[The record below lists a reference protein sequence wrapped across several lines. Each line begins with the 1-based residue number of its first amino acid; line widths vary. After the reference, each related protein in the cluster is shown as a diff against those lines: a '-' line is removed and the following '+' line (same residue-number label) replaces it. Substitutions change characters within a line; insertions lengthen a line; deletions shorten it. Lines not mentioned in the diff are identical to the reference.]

1 MDQKKL
7 RTVNPSDTIDYVIS
21 DDNVF
26 AIGTHN
32 DIDDIKYHKAPYV
45 RLKLAEGAP
54 VWLTHKIHRYETW
67 HDKISTYYEEGLY
80 NNTQRDYKQADF
92 YPQYN
97 TQFSGKTYYC
107 YSTHELAE
115 PKPYGRVDFLD
126 TNAIGEHQNLNVY
139 HGYFPTIT
147 LPNPVF
153 GLMTEDSPY
162 YESDWMELDDNGFVS
177 YITDNFHIEN
187 NTLYVTNEDDGET
200 TTEAY
205 SYNSSCNLTI
215 SGETYNCYVSNYPW
229 ESMVKDSYYVKSSE
243 TDSPSTRMYMGYAQ
257 VEELSTTPI
266 LFTSDNINAYRDAT
280 NTDIDISNWQTNS
293 DGAYYEN
300 TVDYFIRKSGYET
313 TIDEGTGWRAI
324 DLQTDGRYPIYSG
337 VSFNMYGNNTTIG
350 SIDFR
355 YIENISDGMCSGCTN
370 LTTVTFDKHT
380 KSIGEKVFYNC
391 TNLVSV
397 DIPDGITTIGQQA
410 FYQCSSLE
418 NVTLPDS
425 MTQIPDKLFYNCT
438 SLTTIDIPE
447 SITVIGEGA
456 FQNCSSLISVD
467 LPDGLTEIAD
477 NMFYGCHSISS
488 VTIPSSV
495 KQIGS
500 YAFSDCRKLDI
511 IDIPLSV
518 TEIGENAFEETS
530 LDTFT
535 VHENLNVPTTY
546 EDYEFEKYYD
556 FGVWFGYENTDV
568 FLPSEFI
575 WNKSSLDLYYF
586 SNSFY
591 TLRVNKLVLGDNVTS
606 WSGIWPYNIPNV
618 VMNNNLTY
626 VPVDAFRGDNEYEGS
641 SDLTAITLGNNVQE
655 IRSAAFKNCAKLTH
669 IEFPASLTCIQEEAF
684 WGCRGLKS
692 LVLPEGLR
700 KLGREAFSGCL
711 NLESITIPSTC
722 TDFPQALFHEYDEN
736 LTAIYYK
743 GPAVPPDPSKP
754 WDAPNAKIITD
765 F

>member
-1 MDQKKL
+1 MNQKKL
-7 RTVNPSDTIDYVIS
+7 RTVNSSDTIDYVIS

-115 PKPYGRVDFLD
+115 PELYDKVYFLD
-126 TNAIGEHQNLNVY
+126 TNTVGEHQNLKVY
-139 HGYFPTIT
+139 IGYIQIT
-147 LPNPVF
+147 PKTKPVF
-153 GLMTEDSPY
+153 ELITENNPNYDNSWMGLDE
-162 YESDWMELDDNGFVS
+162 NGFA
-177 YITDNFHIEN
+177 YEN
-187 NTLYVTNEDDGET
+187 VEENTYNVENGTLYCNNQEHATYDP
-200 TTEAY
+200 
-205 SYNSSCNLTI
+205 SYNFNL
-215 SGETYNCYVSNYPW
+215 SGETYNCYIYIDNYT
-229 ESMVKDSYYVKSSE
+229 STIYAYYIKTSE
-243 TDSPSTRMYMGYAQ
+243 LNNPLHIYVTPSQ
-257 VEELSTTPI
+257 EVELSPTPI
-266 LFTSDNINAYRDAT
+266 LFTPDNINAYMDAT
-280 NTDIDISNWQTNS
+280 NTDINISNWQTNS
-293 DGAYYEN
+293 DGVYYTD

-313 TIDEGTGWRAI
+313 IIDEGTGWRAI
-324 DLQTDGRYPIYSG
+324 DLQADGRYPIYSG

-425 MTQIPDKLFYNCT
+425 MTQIPDKLFYKCT
-438 SLTTIDIPE
+438 SLTAIDIPE
-447 SITVIGEGA
+447 SITVIGVGA

-467 LPDGLTEIAD
+467 LPDGLTEIAGD
-477 NMFYGCHSISS
+477 MFDGCHSISS

-500 YAFSDCRKLDI
+500 NAFSDCRKLDI

-535 VHENLNVPTTY
+535 VHENLNVPIEHSTIAY
-546 EDYEFEKYYD
+546 SDYYY
-556 FGVWFGYENTDV
+556 FAQWFGSENVDV

-575 WNKSSLDLYYF
+575 WNKSSLDLDYF
-586 SNSFY
+586 NDSFE
-591 TLRVNKLVLGDNVTS
+591 TLHANKLVLGDNVTS
-606 WSGIWPYNIPNV
+606 WSGTWQYIPNV

-626 VPVDAFRGDNEYEGS
+626 VPNSAFKGTGEFEGS

-655 IRSAAFKNCAKLTH
+655 IRSEAFKFCAKLTH
-669 IEFPASLTCIQEEAF
+669 IEFPVSLIYIQEEAF
-684 WGCRGLKS
+684 YGCRGLNS

-700 KLGREAFSGCL
+700 KLGRDAFNGCS
-711 NLESITIPSTC
+711 NLKTLTIPSTC
-722 TDFPQALFHEYDEN
+722 TDFPQDLFHEYDEN

-754 WDAPNAKIITD
+754 WGAPNATIITD

>member
-1 MDQKKL
+1 MNQKKL
-7 RTVNPSDTIDYVIS
+7 RTVNPSDTIDYVMS

-32 DIDDIKYHKAPYV
+32 DVDDIKYHKAPYV

-54 VWLTHKIHRYETW
+54 VWLAPKIHR
-67 HDKISTYYEEGLY
+67 
-80 NNTQRDYKQADF
+80 
-92 YPQYN
+92 
-97 TQFSGKTYYC
+97 
-107 YSTHELAE
+107 
-115 PKPYGRVDFLD
+115 
-126 TNAIGEHQNLNVY
+126 
-139 HGYFPTIT
+139 
-147 LPNPVF
+147 
-153 GLMTEDSPY
+153 
-162 YESDWMELDDNGFVS
+162 
-177 YITDNFHIEN
+177 
-187 NTLYVTNEDDGET
+187 
-200 TTEAY
+200 
-205 SYNSSCNLTI
+205 
-215 SGETYNCYVSNYPW
+215 
-229 ESMVKDSYYVKSSE
+229 
-243 TDSPSTRMYMGYAQ
+243 
-257 VEELSTTPI
+257 
-266 LFTSDNINAYRDAT
+266 
-280 NTDIDISNWQTNS
+280 
-293 DGAYYEN
+293 
-300 TVDYFIRKSGYET
+300 YET

-418 NVTLPDS
+418 SVTLSDS
-425 MTQIPDKLFYNCT
+425 MTQIPDKLFYKCT
-438 SLTTIDIPE
+438 SLTAIDIPE
-447 SITVIGEGA
+447 SITVIGVGA

-467 LPDGLTEIAD
+467 LPDGLTEIA
-477 NMFYGCHSISS
+477 NYMFDGCRSISS

-495 KQIGS
+495 KQIGKN
-500 YAFSDCRKLDI
+500 AFSNCRKLDI

-518 TEIGENAFEETS
+518 TEIGEDAFDGTS

-535 VHENLNVPTTY
+535 VHENLNVPTEYSTIAY
-546 EDYEFEKYYD
+546 SDYYYLAQ
-556 FGVWFGYENTDV
+556 WFGSWDVDV

-575 WNKSSLDLYYF
+575 WNKSSLDLDYF
-586 SNSFY
+586 NDSFE
-591 TLRVNKLVLGDNVTS
+591 TLHANKLVLGDNVTS
-606 WSGIWPYNIPNV
+606 WRGTWKYIPNV

-626 VPVDAFRGDNEYEGS
+626 VPAHAFRGEYEDEGS

-655 IRSAAFKNCAKLTH
+655 IRSEAFKFCGKLTH
-669 IEFPASLTCIQEEAF
+669 IEFPVSLTYIQEEAF
-684 WGCRGLKS
+684 YGCSGLNS

-700 KLGREAFSGCL
+700 KLGRDAFNGCS
-711 NLESITIPSTC
+711 NLKTLTIPSTC
-722 TDFPQALFHEYDEN
+722 TDFPRNLFHEYDKN

-754 WDAPNAKIITD
+754 WGAPNATIITD